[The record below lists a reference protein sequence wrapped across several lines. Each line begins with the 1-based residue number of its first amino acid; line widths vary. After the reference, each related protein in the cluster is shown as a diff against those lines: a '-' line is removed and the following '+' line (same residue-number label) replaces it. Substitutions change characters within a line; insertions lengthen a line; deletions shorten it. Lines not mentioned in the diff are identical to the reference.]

1 VYILF
6 EGIDTCGKSTQI
18 ELLQKDIQNILITY
32 EPGGT
37 EFGLKAREIL
47 LSGKLQSKRAE
58 ILLFLCDRAEH
69 FERVI
74 KPNIDKTIISDRGF
88 ISGMAYAMANT
99 ELDFDKLF
107 ELNMF
112 ALEECMPDY
121 VILFITNR
129 ETLMERLGN
138 KGLDGIELRG
148 IDYLLQVQDNMKT
161 IVDRLDIPYLKID
174 ATNKIDVIGQ
184 QIRDYLG
191 SAI

>member
-1 VYILF
+1 MYVLF

-18 ELLQKDIQNILITY
+18 ELLKKDIQNILITH

-37 EFGLKAREIL
+37 DFGVKAREIL
-47 LSGKLQSKRAE
+47 LSGKLQSKKAE
-58 ILLFLCDRAEH
+58 ILLFLSDRAEH

-74 KPNIDKTIISDRGF
+74 KPNMDKTIISDRGF

-99 ELDFDKLF
+99 ELDFDKLL

-112 ALEECMPDY
+112 ALEDCMPDF
-121 VILFITNR
+121 VVLFITNY
-129 ETLMERLGN
+129 ETLISRLGS

-148 IDYLLQVQDNMKT
+148 IDYLLQVQENMKT
-161 IVDRLDIPYLKID
+161 IVDRLEIPYLEID
-174 ATNKIDVIGQ
+174 ATNKIDVISQ
-184 QIRDYLG
+184 KIRDYLG